1 MILVSL
7 YLRPDV
13 STCDSAHIHD
23 ERRPPSERAHVP
35 AGFFATWQLSA
46 RQKVGRADVATCS
59 AAKKRSQNSC
69 GAAHIACRRSNHQ
82 AQSVQ
87 ELSPSGTSGSEPLLQ
102 LLSNGGGGV
111 YSSALQS
118 LLLLNSTPRFRNSS
132 VNCWFV
138 PSVLLNLLAECFS
151 FASQD
156 FFVMS
161 SILLDVLHQCFFFVF
176 SFHTLPSAPSL
187 LCYEPWEALL

>member
-59 AAKKRSQNSC
+59 AAKK
-69 GAAHIACRRSNHQ
+69 GAKTRVEQPTSLADARISKPNQCKNCHQ
-82 AQSVQ
+82 VAPLA
-87 ELSPSGTSGSEPLLQ
+87 LSYCCSFFQT
-102 LLSNGGGGV
+102 GGGGV

-156 FFVMS
+156 FFFMS